1 MENKED
7 IGKQANKEENNKYSK
22 SVLLKSGEFS
32 DKKDFI
38 AVLLEEG
45 KLYSKSE
52 VNSIVKNY
60 FKRRGM

>member
-22 SVLLKSGEFS
+22 SVLFS

-60 FKRRGM
+60 FKRRGI

>member
-38 AVLLEEG
+38 AV
-45 KLYSKSE
+45 
-52 VNSIVKNY
+52 
-60 FKRRGM
+60 